1 MTVRFF
7 SLTAFL
13 LVNLSGTAVA
23 QNTVEGLSVRGQLR
37 PAQAASLSAG
47 VGRQITHISVQAGSD
62 FQEGDVLVRFDCR
75 EEGAEKDIIKA
86 KLDAARTRQDV
97 NLRLEEFENVSV
109 LAIELSRAEL
119 AMTEAELRKIDA
131 ILDKC
136 VVRAPFSGSVI
147 EKSAQ
152 EYQFVGVGEPLLDI
166 MNPDSLEIEAVLPS
180 TALAWIEKGQ
190 AIEMDIDETG
200 ALVAAQVDRIV
211 REVDPVS
218 QTIRIFGSI
227 DSAGVNLLPGMSG
240 QLRFSSP

>member
-7 SLTAFL
+7 SMTAL
-13 LVNLSGTAVA
+13 LLASLSSVAVA
-23 QNTVEGLSVRGQLR
+23 QNTIEGLSVRGQLR

-75 EEGAEKDIIKA
+75 EEGAEKDIKA

-136 VVRAPFSGSVI
+136 VVRAPFSGSVV

-152 EYQFVGVGEPLLDI
+152 EYQFVGVGEPLLEI

-190 AIEMDIDETG
+190 ILEMDIDETG